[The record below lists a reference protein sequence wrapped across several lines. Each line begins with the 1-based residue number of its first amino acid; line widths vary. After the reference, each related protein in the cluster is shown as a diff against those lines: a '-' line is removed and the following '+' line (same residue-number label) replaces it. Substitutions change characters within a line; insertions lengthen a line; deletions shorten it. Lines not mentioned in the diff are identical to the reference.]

1 MSIEKETIMRKLM
14 RRLLVG
20 AVFTCLL
27 VWSGTGISQQQATG
41 KTDASKYGKYIVTD
55 IITKIPEY
63 GGPSMLAYK
72 GEMNTDITM
81 GYHYV
86 TKPIL
91 FGDSHFHKNHEIL
104 CFIGANPQDIT
115 DFGAVVEMELGP
127 EHEKHVITKTA
138 CISMPPNLQH
148 CPLNIKKVDKP
159 IIFMEISQARSY
171 KAIEIERPAAK

>member
-1 MSIEKETIMRKLM
+1 MRKLM
-14 RRLLVG
+14 K
-20 AVFTCLL
+20 CLL
-27 VWSGTGISQQQATG
+27 AGAFFSFLLTWSGTGAAQQKGAG
-41 KTDASKYGKYIVTD
+41 KPDTSKYGKYIVTD

-91 FGDSHFHKNHEIL
+91 FGDTHFHENHEIL

-148 CPLNIKKVDKP
+148 CPLNIKKVNKP
-159 IIFMEISQARSY
+159 IMFLEISQTRSY
-171 KAIEIERPAAK
+171 KAIDIKKPEAKK